1 VASWSM
7 NAPQEAFNGVN
18 MIVMGR
24 FAVGVGDVKE
34 RFIFALNQILKDAG
48 KKLLLLQLIEVSR

>member
-1 VASWSM
+1 M